1 MVFSG
6 LFLEDFGINNLI
18 LIHVNYWN
26 FQKSEIFK
34 KISYAVHMVSLE
46 NFVKS
51 MLPSLSELKVKPSFC
66 FAFKIPDDPTATNKY
81 RRHENLYFFRDPDF
95 IVYFEHLETLIL
107 DHNRINEN
115 VVFPRITTLTTLW
128 MNFNLI
134 GNLFPFAD
142 NLAQSFPKLNYLSM
156 MGNPAAPSFIN
167 YGKFH
172 DYVVYR

>member
-1 MVFSG
+1 MF
-6 LFLEDFGINNLI
+6 N
-18 LIHVNYWN
+18 
-26 FQKSEIFK
+26 
-34 KISYAVHMVSLE
+34 
-46 NFVKS
+46 NFVFNFLRLHNTAD
-51 MLPSLSELKVKPSFC
+51 M
-66 FAFKIPDDPTATNKY
+66 KIFT
-81 RRHENLYFFRDPDF
+81 FFRDPDF

-134 GNLFPFAD
+134 GNLYPFAD